1 MKINKFVC
9 TCAKATHTIERC
21 AESMHEICLH
31 DAYIESNTN
40 MCTSTICVPM
50 SRMYLGTWIYLLVHI
65 YVSTGDKY
73 NPNDA
78 PNRQVKRA
86 IEKEN
91 QKVCMHVNVHS
102 ENYSQKVC
110 RICLHMR
117 VYVRTYVS
125 ICFVILLKKIQRTM
139 AKPKI
144 KRWIQMYVSAHM
156 CLHTY
161 LCVCYDY
168 T

>member
-1 MKINKFVC
+1 MTHILSLIQTCVHLQFVC
-9 TCAKATHTIERC
+9 PCHVCIWVLE
-21 AESMHEICLH
+21 
-31 DAYIESNTN
+31 
-40 MCTSTICVPM
+40 
-50 SRMYLGTWIYLLVHI
+50 YLLVHI

-110 RICLHMR
+110 KICLHMH